1 MRKASTTGSKP
12 RKSGASDT
20 ETIDSDAME
29 FVEAMWAMGLTT
41 LSEFEAAL
49 AETVDR
55 QHPGGC
61 DDTLLQGFDDLLECI

>member
-1 MRKASTTGSKP
+1 
-12 RKSGASDT
+12 
-20 ETIDSDAME
+20 ME